1 MAASTTRHHARHYAI
16 VPAAGSGARLTSSI
30 PKQYQKIGN
39 LCLLEYALRALLQVD
54 AIDGVVVALAAN
66 DKHWPQLPM
75 AADSRIQTV
84 TGGAR
89 RCDSV
94 LAGLQF
100 LATQAQPDDRVLV
113 HDAAR
118 PCITAADID
127 RLIVQA
133 GAHPVGGILAVPV
146 VDTLKQTADGSITG
160 TQDRRQLY
168 QAQTPQ
174 LFRFAVLLEA
184 LQAAQ
189 AQQLEITDESSAIE
203 QLGLQPIIVTGSQHN
218 IKVTYA
224 EDLTLAEHILRSRG
238 CL

>member
-1 MAASTTRHHARHYAI
+1 MSAGVTRHWAI
-16 VPAAGSGARLTSSI
+16 VPAAGSGARLAGTT
-30 PKQYQKIGN
+30 PKQYQKIGKHS
-39 LCLLEYALRALLQVD
+39 LLEHSLRALLQVEAVD
-54 AIDGVVVALAAN
+54 SVVVVLAAN
-66 DKHWPQLPM
+66 DRHWQQLQI
-75 AADSRIQTV
+75 ASNSRIQTV

-100 LATQAQPDDRVLV
+100 LATYAQADDRVLV

-118 PCITAADID
+118 PCITPADID
-127 RLIVQA
+127 RLLLQA

-146 VDTLKQTADGSITG
+146 VDTLKRVDLDGNIIA
-160 TQDRRQLY
+160 TQDRSQLY

-184 LQAAQ
+184 LQTALAAD
-189 AQQLEITDESSAIE
+189 LEITDESSAVE
-203 QLGLQPIIVTGSQHN
+203 KMGLQPIVVGGSQQN

-224 EDLTLAEHILRSRG
+224 EDLALVRQILRSRG
-238 CL
+238 VI